1 MTGWV
6 RVVLAGTATAALV
19 WPRAGIAQGSPEPD
33 ALKRGSTGRMVAST
47 DWPVTPLGAGLGVE
61 SEIEIGD
68 RAPSFTLEDAQGA
81 RVRPSDWRGH
91 WVAVV
96 FTGDRNVFAPL
107 GAVTAP
113 LDELDTRIV
122 GISDESLNALR
133 GYATREQV
141 AFDLLSDPTGEVS
154 QLYGMYD
161 PGNRSMVPGVVLI
174 DPAGIV
180 RTTAYGGAGPTELL
194 ELVRR
199 VEIGTNALGCAVGR

>member
-1 MTGWV
+1 M
-6 RVVLAGTATAALV
+6 LM

-33 ALKRGSTGRMVAST
+33 ALKRGSMGRTVAST
-47 DWPVTPLGAGLGVE
+47 EWPVTPLGAGLGVE

-68 RAPSFTLEDAQGA
+68 RAPSFSLEDASGQQA
-81 RVRPSDWRGH
+81 RPVDWRGH
-91 WVAVV
+91 WAAIV
-96 FTGDRNVFAPL
+96 FTGDRNVFARL
-107 GAVTAP
+107 MTVTAP
-113 LDELDTRIV
+113 LDELDTQII

-133 GYATREQV
+133 SYATREQV
-141 AFDLLSDPTGEVS
+141 GFQLLSDPTGEVS

-180 RTTAYGGAGPTELL
+180 RTTAYGGAGPAELL

-199 VEIGTNALGCAVGR
+199 VETGANALGSAVGR